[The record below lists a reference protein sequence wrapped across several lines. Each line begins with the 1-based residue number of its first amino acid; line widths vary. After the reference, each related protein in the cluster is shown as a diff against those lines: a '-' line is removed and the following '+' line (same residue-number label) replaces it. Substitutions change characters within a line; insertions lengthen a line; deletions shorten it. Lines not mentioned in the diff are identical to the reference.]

1 MALAKVLWAAATDLP
16 AGWPLLSHAHAFFHL
31 FYIRSGRT
39 TFIVDGKDYI
49 LTAGSCIIIPPGCL
63 HEIPAEG
70 HPLLISNEVK
80 FTVEN
85 KKIRDL
91 ITKDGPK
98 VLENMPY
105 IGQSTQNIVFSW
117 ASSDPSYQDNADT
130 YLSAMLLSIPAEEP
144 LTEAHIS
151 TYIDTTPYPK
161 LIKQMIRYLEDT
173 HTEAFRLEQ
182 MAQDLGYNKRYL
194 CSAFKKATGITI
206 LDYLNHVR
214 IRHAT
219 NCFYYYNVP
228 ISVIAQS
235 VGFVTPVHFTR
246 VFKSL
251 VGISPSRFRSCYSLA
266 QIDASEDKRL
276 TTPQFS
282 VYEEI
287 LGVKILPL
295 DEAIAAL
302 LELGRQAI

>member
-16 AGWPLLSHAHAFFHL
+16 AGWPLLSHAHSFFHL
-31 FYIRSGRT
+31 FYVRSGKAAFRANNHA
-39 TFIVDGKDYI
+39 YA
-49 LTAGSCIIIPPGCL
+49 LNSGSCIIIPPGCL
-63 HEIPAEG
+63 HEIPAEE
-70 HPLLISNEVK
+70 HSLLIANEVK
-80 FTVEN
+80 FTIEDE
-85 KKIRDL
+85 KIRKL
-91 ITKDGPK
+91 LESCGPV
-98 VLENMPY
+98 VLNKLPY
-105 IGQSTQNIVFSW
+105 VEQSTQNIVFCW
-117 ASSDPSYQDNADT
+117 ASSDPAYRDHADI
-130 YLSAMLLSIPAEEP
+130 YLSAMLLSVAAEQP

-151 TYIDTTPYPK
+151 TYIDTALYPS
-161 LIKQMIRYLEDT
+161 LIKQMIRYIENA
-173 HTEAFRLEQ
+173 HTENFSLERL
-182 MAQDLGYNKRYL
+182 AQELGYNKRYL

-235 VGFVTPVHFTR
+235 VGFITPVHFTR
-246 VFKSL
+246 VFKKL
-251 VGISPSRFRSCYSLA
+251 VGISPSRFRNCYSLA
-266 QIDASEDKRL
+266 QIDATEDKRL

-295 DEAIAAL
+295 DEAIRAL
-302 LELGRQAI
+302 QELGCLAQ